1 MVEIM
6 RKERNVPFD
15 VPADFTGPYPSA
27 DTCIML
33 DVAARLGRS
42 CCMLGVT
49 GDDTFADVVT
59 NRLSRDGVDI
69 SHMTRLAGKGTII
82 VFVRYEADGTREYLE
97 CQNNAAATAFCA
109 ENIDSAVVSQAR
121 WVHFSGEVLCICAD
135 PQRRE
140 AMLKVLRSVSPDA
153 KVSLDPN
160 FVESDIADLQ
170 ALVQPFID
178 RADLI
183 LPSEGEAR
191 QMMGTQTDE
200 QACEMLAAKGK
211 IVALKR
217 GSRGCDIYEGTK
229 VHHADAFM
237 IQEVDPTGCEDS
249 FCAGFLTGLLEG
261 LSMQKV
267 GELANAADA
276 LQATALGTDGRSKIS
291 LGGAGVYRDGCPER
305 KLGKAGDRQ
314 NVTGCDF
321 GNTRNLQTV
330 RKYHCA
336 EEHRPDRQ
344 ARRDSCSL
352 RRKRRGQVDADEHHQ
367 RGVSLREL

>member
-97 CQNNAAATAFCA
+97 CQNNAAATEFCA

-237 IQEVDPTGCEDS
+237 IQEVDPTGCGDS
-249 FCAGFLTGLLEG
+249 FCAGFLTRRTCQCGG
-261 LSMQKV
+261 RAS
-267 GELANAADA
+267 GNGAR
-276 LQATALGTDGRSKIS
+276 TDGRSKIS

-321 GNTRNLQTV
+321 GNARNLQTV

-352 RRKRRGQVDADEHHQ
+352 RRKRCGQVDADEHHQ

>member
-1 MVEIM
+1 MKYDILTVGFPMVEIM

-97 CQNNAAATAFCA
+97 CQNNAAATEFCA

-121 WVHFSGEVLCICAD
+121 WVHFSAEVLCICAD

-160 FVESDIADLQ
+160 FVESDIAALQ
-170 ALVQPFID
+170 ALVQPFI
-178 RADLI
+178 
-183 LPSEGEAR
+183 
-191 QMMGTQTDE
+191 
-200 QACEMLAAKGK
+200 AAAAA
-211 IVALKR
+211 IF
-217 GSRGCDIYEGTK
+217 TK
-229 VHHADAFM
+229 
-237 IQEVDPTGCEDS
+237 EP
-249 FCAGFLTGLLEG
+249 
-261 LSMQKV
+261 
-267 GELANAADA
+267 
-276 LQATALGTDGRSKIS
+276 RSI
-291 LGGAGVYRDGCPER
+291 
-305 KLGKAGDRQ
+305 
-314 NVTGCDF
+314 
-321 GNTRNLQTV
+321 TRMRL
-330 RKYHCA
+330 
-336 EEHRPDRQ
+336 
-344 ARRDSCSL
+344 
-352 RRKRRGQVDADEHHQ
+352 
-367 RGVSLREL
+367 

>member
-1 MVEIM
+1 MKYDILTVGFPMVEIM

-97 CQNNAAATAFCA
+97 CQNNAAATEFCA
-109 ENIDSAVVSQAR
+109 ENIDAAVVSQAR

-237 IQEVDPTGCEDS
+237 IQEVDPTGCGDS

-261 LSMQKV
+261 LPMQKV
-267 GELANAADA
+267 GELANAVGA
-276 LQATALGTDGRSKIS
+276 LQATALGPMEGAKYRSE
-291 LGGAGVYRDGCPER
+291 V
-305 KLGKAGDRQ
+305 
-314 NVTGCDF
+314 
-321 GNTRNLQTV
+321 
-330 RKYHCA
+330 
-336 EEHRPDRQ
+336 Q
-344 ARRDSCSL
+344 AFIETAARS
-352 RRKRRGQVDADEHHQ
+352 AN
-367 RGVSLREL
+367 